1 MTQFITAFFSGSSH
15 GAIYALVSL
24 GLVLVWRGAG
34 VVNFAQMGQAMF
46 TTYIASQMIMHKNSY
61 WIAFVTAL
69 LAGAILGSII
79 DFGLMRPLSARKNSA
94 LLASESMR
102 TTIPV
107 IASLGVLGI
116 LKALA
121 GIIWAGEERGFPSPV
136 STNGI
141 KFGTTTLAF
150 TAFDLFVIGIVLIT
164 LLLTTIFFTKTGM
177 GLAMRASAL
186 NPEVTRLS
194 GVRIK
199 SVRTLSWAISGMAS
213 SLAGLL
219 ITPSTNL
226 SPNTLDLLL
235 IVGFTAAVKPTISW
249 AISGMASSLAG
260 LLITPST
267 NLSPNT
273 LDLLLIVG
281 FTAAVIGGL
290 TSLVGAVVGGFAIGY
305 VISFVNVYS
314 SPENVFLAI
323 LIFLMLMLFLRPQGI
338 FGAKEVRRV

>member
-1 MTQFITAFFSGSSH
+1 
-15 GAIYALVSL
+15 
-24 GLVLVWRGAG
+24 
-34 VVNFAQMGQAMF
+34 MGQAMF
-46 TTYIASQMIMHKNSY
+46 TTYIASQLIMHKYSY
-61 WIAFVTAL
+61 WIAFVIAL
-69 LAGAILGSII
+69 LAGAVLGSIV
-79 DFGLMRPLSARKNSA
+79 DFGIMRPLSGRKKSA
-94 LLASESMR
+94 ILASESMR

-141 KFGTTTLAF
+141 KFGTSTLAF
-150 TAFDLFVIGIVLIT
+150 TAFDLFIIGIVLIT
-164 LLLTTIFFTKTGM
+164 LLLTTLFFTKTGM

-199 SVRTLSWAISGMAS
+199 SVRTLSWAISGA
-213 SLAGLL
+213 
-219 ITPSTNL
+219 
-226 SPNTLDLLL
+226 
-235 IVGFTAAVKPTISW
+235 
-249 AISGMASSLAG
+249 ASSLAG

-323 LIFLMLMLFLRPQGI
+323 LIFLLVMLFLRPQGI
-338 FGAKEVRRV
+338 FGTKEVRRV